1 MKAGLFALGALLLIA
16 SLGLWQLKVDKN
28 IGDKIKKFIKKP
40 VFHGLHQQ
48 RQNQIFFYDHKMTID
63 STQQPSQVEDEG
75 EERIKIFTNSRHRI
89 EYTWIAASAPLTNL
103 FLVSVQPQEYHMEK
117 IDIIENNVISNYDYS
132 NSNEDEMD
140 IEYVVTLDGNNGNII
155 NFNKSPG
162 PDYELLTEVI

>member
-1 MKAGLFALGALLLIA
+1 
-16 SLGLWQLKVDKN
+16 
-28 IGDKIKKFIKKP
+28 
-40 VFHGLHQQ
+40 
-48 RQNQIFFYDHKMTID
+48 
-63 STQQPSQVEDEG
+63 
-75 EERIKIFTNSRHRI
+75 
-89 EYTWIAASAPLTNL
+89 
-103 FLVSVQPQEYHMEK
+103 MEK